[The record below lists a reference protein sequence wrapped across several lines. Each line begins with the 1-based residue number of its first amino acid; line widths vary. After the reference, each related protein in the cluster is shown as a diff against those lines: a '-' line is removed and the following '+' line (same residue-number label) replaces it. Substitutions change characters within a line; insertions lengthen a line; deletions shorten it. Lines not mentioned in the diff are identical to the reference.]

1 VTTET
6 ETKPVLGSPPDQWPP
21 LAHLIRKEDE
31 PAGEGTVALC
41 GTRLMGIDLG
51 RLRNASGPIC
61 GKCLKVL
68 RRELGG

>member
-1 VTTET
+1 
-6 ETKPVLGSPPDQWPP
+6 
-21 LAHLIRKEDE
+21 
-31 PAGEGTVALC
+31 
-41 GTRLMGIDLG
+41 MGIDLG